1 MISPEMVLALA
12 AAIQDKCFTT
22 KTKQNEDSRGWIIDS
37 GCTRHM
43 TGNKEFLEQAI
54 RCRDKVTLA
63 DGRNVDVNV
72 SGNGRFIG
80 VGEDGRQ
87 TDVRLKEV
95 LYVPEMKANILSVSR
110 MLDEGLTVCFSSGI
124 CRILRGNDVVLIG
137 ERRGSLFIV
146 KQP

>member
-1 MISPEMVLALA
+1 
-12 AAIQDKCFTT
+12 
-22 KTKQNEDSRGWIIDS
+22 
-37 GCTRHM
+37 M